1 MKKPLLIVTLLVT
14 AIFNFGGCANSQ
26 QKINIADV
34 NLDNAVTEDGER
46 LYCTRE
52 QVTGTHL
59 KTTTCLTKAE
69 KDAARRDSEAYVN
82 RLKRMPEYK
91 SSEPGGG

>member
-1 MKKPLLIVTLLVT
+1 MKKAILIVLLMVT
-14 AIFNFGGCANSQ
+14 AIFNFSGCASSQ
-26 QKINIADV
+26 QKIDIADV
-34 NLDNAVTEDGER
+34 NLDNAATKDGEK

-59 KTTTCLTKAE
+59 KTTTCLTRAE
-69 KDAARRDSEAYVN
+69 KAAGRRDSEDYVN
-82 RLKRMPEYK
+82 RLKRMPEYR